1 MKKKNLSACVTYSLT
16 VLSRESSL
24 ERKGRTMM
32 WTLSFYP
39 TTCSFTLGSGADA
52 GWNDHWAALC
62 HQKQD
67 KWERWLKMAAKGD
80 RRMEGEEVM
89 GWGRR
94 TEIQLACILLPIQ
107 INPFHLRAHQLSN
120 WESDG
125 DVRAARISTRPEV
138 GAPLRPNQNTITF
151 TARPDSCSNTIFFFF
166 FFTQTLLDKCTYNH
180 AHTEKYI
187 NFKSHMDKHILSRAI
202 ALWPISNYPQHRGR
216 KMMYKTQFNILSYL
230 WLWPMTGLS
239 PLYSSSFQKL
249 HLGGRLLAWKTK
261 RQQLRLHIWA
271 GSNAS

>member
-1 MKKKNLSACVTYSLT
+1 MITGQRSATR
-16 VLSRESSL
+16 SRTSENGDWRWL
-24 ERKGRTMM
+24 QKETEGWKGRRL
-32 WTLSFYP
+32 W
-39 TTCSFTLGSGADA
+39 
-52 GWNDHWAALC
+52 
-62 HQKQD
+62 
-67 KWERWLKMAAKGD
+67 
-80 RRMEGEEVM
+80 

-151 TARPDSCSNTIFFFF
+151 TARPDSCSNTFFFF
-166 FFTQTLLDKCTYNH
+166 FFLTQTLLDKCTYNH

-271 GSNAS
+271 GSNASQAHFRPFSLMPQTTGPVCLQLHGRVHSFRCNNIRCDQLPGQHSLL